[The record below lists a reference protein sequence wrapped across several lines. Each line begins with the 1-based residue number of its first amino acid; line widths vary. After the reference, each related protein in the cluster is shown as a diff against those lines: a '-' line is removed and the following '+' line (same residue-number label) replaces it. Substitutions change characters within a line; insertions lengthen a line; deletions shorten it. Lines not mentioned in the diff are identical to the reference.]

1 MPEPDYRLR
10 QRRARWAFAVVV
22 VGAIVALVLAG
33 RWPSDD
39 PPAATRTATSAV
51 TTTTARP
58 ATTTEAA
65 RPRWCSFY
73 DRWKQ
78 ASDTV
83 ASIER
88 QYGSSLASWPDGA
101 YERWERAFAAQRQAA
116 DMLWDG
122 TEAGTVPR
130 GWDARA
136 RACR

>member
-10 QRRARWAFAVVV
+10 QRRARWAFAVVMLV
-22 VGAIVALVLAG
+22 VIGALLLAD

-39 PPAATRTATSAV
+39 PPTTTRTAATAV

-65 RPRWCSFY
+65 RPRWCNFY
-73 DRWKQ
+73 DRWKR
-78 ASDTV
+78 ASDTID
-83 ASIER
+83 SIER
-88 QYGSSLASWPDGA
+88 RHGSSLASWPDGT
-101 YERWERAFAAQRQAA
+101 YDRWKRAFDEQSLAAG
-116 DMLWDG
+116 MLWDG

-136 RACR
+136 RAC